1 MGAYR
6 RYRPGRKRRAR
17 LAWIAG
23 AVVLI
28 AGLGVTRCL
37 PQGLLFS
44 PRAASG
50 EPSDLA
56 ARTLVVYN
64 ANDPLSRDL
73 ANFYA
78 AQRGIAA
85 DHVCGLNCPTEEE
98 ISRQQYD
105 DSIAGPLRQLFD
117 DRRWWMRTASRPAED
132 PASIVSSNQIRIV
145 ALIRGMPLK
154 VRPTSGYPG
163 DVSRAIAPLR
173 DHNEASVDSEI
184 AALGFFS
191 PVISGPLPNP
201 YYRPYRRITEAQM
214 PAVMLVGRLDAVT
227 GATVRRM
234 ITDGIAA
241 EKTGLW
247 GHCYVDA
254 RGLKAAGDPMA
265 EGDAWIRRIAQ
276 SDSAPLRLPTVFD
289 ERPALFSAS
298 YPMKAAAL
306 YFGWYTG
313 DIAGPFLQPDFRFQP
328 GAVAFHLHSFSATTL
343 RDPLK
348 GWTAPL
354 LEKGAA
360 ASLGNVYEP
369 YLGLT
374 THFDVFADRLFDGYT
389 LVESAY
395 AGTPGLSWM
404 NIVVGDPLYRPARAW
419 QDAAL
424 GALPTTSGA
433 SLAAEGQAYL
443 QGALT
448 WRARGAGPGAQAL
461 QKSGRQLRSGLIF
474 EGLAFLQASAG
485 DDRQARASLEQAL
498 RFYADSA
505 DLARVTLT
513 EARLFAD
520 IGQKD
525 KALALLHSAKSPRSG
540 PAGAALDE
548 MAAELSPPP
557 APTAPR

>member
-1 MGAYR
+1 M
-6 RYRPGRKRRAR
+6 
-17 LAWIAG
+17 
-23 AVVLI
+23 VLI

-37 PQGLLFS
+37 PQGVFFA
-44 PRAASG
+44 PRSGGGG

-56 ARTLVVYN
+56 TRTLVVYN

-73 ANFYA
+73 ADFYA

-85 DHVCGLNCPTEEE
+85 DHVCGLDCPAEEE

-105 DSIAGPLRQLFD
+105 DSIAAPLRQLFD
-117 DRRWWMRTASRPAED
+117 DRHWWMRTATRPAEE

-154 VRPTSGYPG
+154 VRPTTGYPG
-163 DVSRAIAPLR
+163 DVSRAMSPLR

-184 AALGFFS
+184 AALGLFS
-191 PVISGPLPNP
+191 HVISGPLPNP
-201 YYRPYRRITEAQM
+201 YFRSYRRITEAEM
-214 PAVMLVGRLDAVT
+214 PALMLVGRLDAIT

-234 ITDGIAA
+234 ITDSIAA

-247 GHCYVDA
+247 GRCYVDA
-254 RGLKAAGDPMA
+254 RGLKSATDRMT
-265 EGDAWIRRIAQ
+265 EGDAWIRHIAQ

-289 ERPALFSAS
+289 ERPGIFSAS

-313 DIAGPFLQPDFRFQP
+313 DIAGPFLRPDFRFQP

-404 NIVVGDPLYRPARAW
+404 NIVVGDPLYRPSRAW
-419 QDAAL
+419 QDAAI
-424 GALPTTSGA
+424 GGGSPGTGGA

-448 WRARGAGPGAQAL
+448 WRAKGAGPGTQAL
-461 QKSGRQLRSGLIF
+461 QKSGRQLKSGLIF
-474 EGLAFLQASAG
+474 EGLAFLQSSAG

-498 RFYADSA
+498 RFYADPA

-520 IGQKD
+520 IGQTD
-525 KALALLHSAKSPRSG
+525 KALALLRSSKSPRS
-540 PAGAALDE
+540 AALDE

-557 APTAPR
+557 APGSPR

>member
-1 MGAYR
+1 MREYR
-6 RYRPGRKRRAR
+6 CHRQSRKRR
-17 LAWIAG
+17 AWIAG
-23 AVVLI
+23 AIVLI
-28 AGLGVTRCL
+28 AVLGVTRCL
-37 PQGLLFS
+37 PQGTFFS
-44 PRAASG
+44 PRPAGGDLA
-50 EPSDLA
+50 DLA

-73 ANFYA
+73 ADFYA
-78 AQRGIAA
+78 AQRGIAR
-85 DHVCGLNCPTEEE
+85 DHVHGLNCPTEEE

-105 DSIAGPLRQLFD
+105 DAIAAPLRQLFD
-117 DRRWWMRTASRPAED
+117 DRHWWMRTATRPAEE
-132 PASIVSSNQIRIV
+132 PASIVSSNQIRVV

-154 VRPTSGYPG
+154 VRPATGYPG
-163 DVSRAIAPLR
+163 DGSRAIAPLR
-173 DHNEASVDSEI
+173 DHNESSVDSEI
-184 AALGFFS
+184 AALGLFS
-191 PVISGPLPNP
+191 RVISGPLPNP
-201 YYRPYRRITEAQM
+201 YFRSYRRIADAEM
-214 PAVMLVGRLDAVT
+214 PALMLVGRLDAIT
-227 GATVRRM
+227 GSTVRRM
-234 ITDGIAA
+234 IADGIAA

-254 RGLKAAGDPMA
+254 RGLKSPGDPMT
-265 EGDAWIRRIAQ
+265 EGDAWIRHIAQ

-289 ERPALFSAS
+289 ERPGLFSAS
-298 YPMKAAAL
+298 YPMTTATL

-313 DIAGPFLQPDFRFQP
+313 DIAGPFLRPGFRFQP

-374 THFDVFADRLFDGYT
+374 THFDVFADRLFDGFT

-424 GALPTTSGA
+424 DGGAGGG
-433 SLAAEGQAYL
+433 SLAAEGRAYL

-448 WRARGAGPGAQAL
+448 WRAKGAGPGAQAL
-461 QKSGRQLRSGLIF
+461 QKSGRQLKSGLIF

-485 DDRQARASLEQAL
+485 NDRQARASLEQAL
-498 RFYADSA
+498 RFYSDPADQ
-505 DLARVTLT
+505 ARVTLT

-520 IGQKD
+520 IGQTD
-525 KALALLHSAKSPRSG
+525 KALALLRSSKLPRNA
-540 PAGAALDE
+540 PAAAALDE

-557 APTAPR
+557 AAGTPH